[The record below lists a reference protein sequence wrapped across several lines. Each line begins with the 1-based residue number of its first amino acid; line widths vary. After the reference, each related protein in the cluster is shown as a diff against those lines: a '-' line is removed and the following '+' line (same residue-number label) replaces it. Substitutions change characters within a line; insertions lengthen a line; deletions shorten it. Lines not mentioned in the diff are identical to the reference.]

1 MTRDI
6 RGCSAVPGRG
16 AFGSKSPWSTCRVR
30 VGSSLWLAI
39 TMALQAKMAMLMGLG
54 SEPLDSSPCVTA
66 PRAPPAALRDKPLVK
81 A

>member
-16 AFGSKSPWSTCRVR
+16 AFGSKSPRSTCRVR
-30 VGSSLWLAI
+30 VGSWLWLAI
-39 TMALQAKMAMLMGLG
+39 AMALQAKMAMLMGLG

-66 PRAPPAALRDKPLVK
+66 PPPAALRDKLVPLVK